1 MSWTKN
7 REKLYEASVSTLR
20 AISKNKKITSK
31 TGLSQ
36 RPPTSVNIALPN
48 VPRSSKDIYKWRG
61 ESDFQ
66 AFWHLFHKKTR
77 DFQLT
82 LPAKMIFNE
91 LEISRVELLGC
102 KKYLGS
108 KKNIS
113 EFTNARSDEL
123 EDEKSLNFLSYGAN
137 LWIKKASGQYLTD
150 NSKNILNKFIDKYKI
165 DDSCDLFRK
174 NLLASIDSQAEFEKN
189 ALKLLK
195 KINLLR
201 EDFEEDELDIEDVPG
216 STDEIE
222 NIDSNIEE
230 ESITDEK
237 LDLEEFQEDFNID
250 IQETVDSIDDTSI
263 EEEIDSIAYPNNQF
277 KSNKEKDYS
286 IYTTNFDEIIDAK
299 DLVTNDES
307 LRLRNQLD
315 NLIKPHIPTI
325 GKLAN
330 RLQRLLLAKQNT
342 NWNFNLDEGML
353 DNARLHRIIANPRF
367 PLSFKQETENDFKDT
382 VVTLLIDNSGSMRG
396 RSISLAA
403 ICADIIGST
412 LERCQVKTEIL
423 GFTTKHWKGGDSKK
437 MWIINGNTSNPGRL
451 NDIRH
456 IVYKSADNSW
466 RRSRKYFGA
475 MLREGLLKE
484 NIDGEALSWSHERL
498 LKRQEE
504 RKILIVISDGAP
516 VDDSTLSANREDFL
530 DNHLRE
536 IISKIEKESPVEL
549 QVLKRQEERKI
560 LIVISDG
567 APVDDSTLS
576 ANREDFLDNHLREI
590 ISKIEKESPVEL
602 QAIGIGHD
610 VTKYYKNALT
620 INRAEELGEV
630 LLEELSKLFKD

>member
-1 MSWTKN
+1 MSWTKK
-7 REKLYEASVSTLR
+7 RERLHEAAVSTIR
-20 AISKNKKITSK
+20 AISNNKKISSN

-36 RPPTSVNIALPN
+36 RPPTSDHVALPN
-48 VPRSSKDIYKWRG
+48 VPRSFKDLNKWRG

-66 AFWHLFHKKTR
+66 AFWHLFHKKSK

-82 LPAKMIFNE
+82 LPARMIFNE
-91 LEISRVELLGC
+91 LEIARVELLGSS
-102 KKYLGS
+102 KYLGS
-108 KKNIS
+108 ERNIS
-113 EFTNARSDEL
+113 EYTNSRSNEL

-137 LWIKKASGQYLTD
+137 LWLKEFMNFNLSE
-150 NSKNILNKFIDKYKI
+150 NSKNIISKFIKI
-165 DDSCDLFRK
+165 DLKDSDGDL
-174 NLLASIDSQAEFEKN
+174 NV
-189 ALKLLK
+189 
-195 KINLLR
+195 
-201 EDFEEDELDIEDVPG
+201 DIQDA
-216 STDEIE
+216 IE
-222 NIDSNIEE
+222 N
-230 ESITDEK
+230 
-237 LDLEEFQEDFNID
+237 
-250 IQETVDSIDDTSI
+250 IDDTSI
-263 EEEIDSIAYPNNQF
+263 EDEIESLTYPNNDFQT
-277 KSNKEKDYS
+277 SYIDDYS
-286 IYTTNFDEIIDAK
+286 IYTSNFDEIIDAK
-299 DLVTNDES
+299 DLVTNEES
-307 LRLRNQLD
+307 MRLRNQLD
-315 NLIKPHIPTI
+315 NLIKPHISTI

-342 NWNFNLDEGML
+342 SWNFNLEEGIL
-353 DNARLHRIIANPRF
+353 DNSRLHRVIASPGY

-382 VVTLLIDNSGSMRG
+382 IVTLLIDNSGSMRG

-437 MWIINGNTSNPGRL
+437 LWIINGSRSNPGRL

-456 IVYKSADNSW
+456 IIYKSADNSW

-484 NIDGEALSWSHERL
+484 NVDGEALAWSHDRL
-498 LKRQEE
+498 LKRHEE

-536 IISKIEKESPVEL
+536 IISKIEK
-549 QVLKRQEERKI
+549 
-560 LIVISDG
+560 D
-567 APVDDSTLS
+567 
-576 ANREDFLDNHLREI
+576 
-590 ISKIEKESPVEL
+590 SPVEL

-630 LLEELSKLFKD
+630 LLEELTKLFKD

>member
-1 MSWTKN
+1 MSWTKK
-7 REKLYEASVSTLR
+7 RERLHEAAVSTIR
-20 AISKNKKITSK
+20 AISNNKKISSN

-36 RPPTSVNIALPN
+36 RPPTSDHVALPN
-48 VPRSSKDIYKWRG
+48 VPRSFKDLNKWRG

-66 AFWHLFHKKTR
+66 AFWHLFHKKSK

-82 LPAKMIFNE
+82 LPARMIFNE
-91 LEISRVELLGC
+91 LEIARVELLGSS
-102 KKYLGS
+102 KYLGS
-108 KKNIS
+108 ERNIS
-113 EFTNARSDEL
+113 EYTNSRSNEL

-137 LWIKKASGQYLTD
+137 LWLKEFMNFDLSE
-150 NSKNILNKFIDKYKI
+150 NSKNIISKFIKKYKI
-165 DDSCDLFRK
+165 DASTNKIRDNLIK
-174 NLLASIDSQAEFEKN
+174 NLDDQFSFEKN
-189 ALKLLK
+189 AIQFLQKLDLVK
-195 KINLLR
+195 ENV
-201 EDFEEDELDIEDVPG
+201 EDEENNFEEAPG
-216 STDEIE
+216 STDDIVNEEETTQEDSGIEEKIDLKDFDGDLNVDIQDAIE
-222 NIDSNIEE
+222 N
-230 ESITDEK
+230 
-237 LDLEEFQEDFNID
+237 
-250 IQETVDSIDDTSI
+250 IDDTSI
-263 EEEIDSIAYPNNQF
+263 EDEIESLTYPNNDFQT
-277 KSNKEKDYS
+277 SYIDDYS
-286 IYTTNFDEIIDAK
+286 IYTSNFDEIIDAK
-299 DLVTNDES
+299 DLVTNEES
-307 LRLRNQLD
+307 MRLRNQLD
-315 NLIKPHIPTI
+315 NLIKPHISTI

-342 NWNFNLDEGML
+342 SWNFNLEEGIL
-353 DNARLHRIIANPRF
+353 DNSRLHRVIASPGY

-382 VVTLLIDNSGSMRG
+382 IVTLLIDNSGSMRG

-437 MWIINGNTSNPGRL
+437 LWIINGSRSNPGRL

-456 IVYKSADNSW
+456 IIYKSADNSW

-484 NIDGEALSWSHERL
+484 NVDGEALAWSHDRL
-498 LKRQEE
+498 LKRHEE

-536 IISKIEKESPVEL
+536 IISKIEK
-549 QVLKRQEERKI
+549 
-560 LIVISDG
+560 D
-567 APVDDSTLS
+567 
-576 ANREDFLDNHLREI
+576 
-590 ISKIEKESPVEL
+590 SPVEL

-630 LLEELSKLFKD
+630 LLEELTKLFKD

>member
-1 MSWTKN
+1 MGWTKN
-7 REKLYEASVSTLR
+7 RERLHEAAVSTVK
-20 AISKNKKITSK
+20 AISKNKKITSN

-36 RPPTSVNIALPN
+36 RPPVANHIVVPAA
-48 VPRSSKDIYKWRG
+48 PRSSKDINKWRG

-66 AFWHLFHKKTR
+66 AFWYLFHKNTR

-82 LPAKMIFNE
+82 LPARMIFNE

-102 KKYLGS
+102 KEFIGS
-108 KKNIS
+108 VKNIS
-113 EFTNARSDEL
+113 NYLDAKSNDL
-123 EDEKSLNFLSYGAN
+123 EDEKSLNYLSYGAN
-137 LWIKKASGQYLTD
+137 LWLKDASNFQIGETSRYVLSKFIEKYNIDNSLDKIKKNLI
-150 NSKNILNKFIDKYKI
+150 NNIENQK
-165 DDSCDLFRK
+165 
-174 NLLASIDSQAEFEKN
+174 QFEKY
-189 ALKLLK
+189 ALEFLK
-195 KINLLR
+195 GLELVKEDIY
-201 EDFEEDELDIEDVPG
+201 EDEETDFENAPGTTDDIESQNEETEENFGEDQN
-216 STDEIE
+216 SELKDLNTDIE
-222 NIDSNIEE
+222 
-230 ESITDEK
+230 
-237 LDLEEFQEDFNID
+237 ID
-250 IQETVDSIDDTSI
+250 IQDAIDNIDDTSI
-263 EEEIDSIAYPNNQF
+263 EEEIDSLTYPNNEF
-277 KSNKEKDYS
+277 KSPHKKDYS
-286 IYTTNFDEIIDAK
+286 IYTTNFDEVIEAK

-315 NLIKPHIPTI
+315 NLIKPHLATI

-342 NWNFNLDEGML
+342 SWNFNLEEGIL
-353 DNARLHRIIANPRF
+353 DNSRLHRIIANPSY
-367 PLSFKQETENDFKDT
+367 PLSFKQETENKFKDT

-403 ICADIIGST
+403 ICTDIIGST

-437 MWIINGNTSNPGRL
+437 LWLINGNSSNPGRL
-451 NDIRH
+451 NDLRH
-456 IVYKSADNSW
+456 IIYKSADNSW

-484 NIDGEALSWSHERL
+484 NVDGEALSWSHDRL
-498 LKRQEE
+498 LKRPEE

-536 IISKIEKESPVEL
+536 IITKIENDSP
-549 QVLKRQEERKI
+549 I
-560 LIVISDG
+560 
-567 APVDDSTLS
+567 
-576 ANREDFLDNHLREI
+576 
-590 ISKIEKESPVEL
+590 EL

-630 LLEELSKLFKD
+630 LLEELTKLFND

>member
-1 MSWTKN
+1 MSWTKK
-7 REKLYEASVSTLR
+7 RERLHEAAVSTIR
-20 AISKNKKITSK
+20 AISNNKKISSN

-36 RPPTSVNIALPN
+36 RPPTSDHIALPN
-48 VPRSSKDIYKWRG
+48 VPRSFKDLNKWRG

-66 AFWHLFHKKTR
+66 AFWHLFHKKNK

-82 LPAKMIFNE
+82 LPARMIFNE
-91 LEISRVELLGC
+91 LEIARVELLGSS
-102 KKYLGS
+102 KYLGS
-108 KKNIS
+108 ERNIS
-113 EFTNARSDEL
+113 EYTNSRSNEL

-137 LWIKKASGQYLTD
+137 LWLKEFMNFDLSE
-150 NSKNILNKFIDKYKI
+150 NSKNIISKFIEKYKI
-165 DDSCDLFRK
+165 DASANKIRENLIK
-174 NLLASIDSQAEFEKN
+174 NLDDQVSFEKN
-189 ALKLLK
+189 AIQFLQKLDLVK
-195 KINLLR
+195 ENV
-201 EDFEEDELDIEDVPG
+201 EDEENNFEEAPG
-216 STDEIE
+216 STDD
-222 NIDSNIEE
+222 IDNNEETVQEDSGIEE
-230 ESITDEK
+230 KI
-237 LDLEEFQEDFNID
+237 DLKDFDDDLNVD
-250 IQETVDSIDDTSI
+250 IQDATANIDDTSI
-263 EEEIDSIAYPNNQF
+263 EDEIESLTYPNNDFQTPY
-277 KSNKEKDYS
+277 KEDYS
-286 IYTTNFDEIIDAK
+286 IYTSNFDEIIDAK
-299 DLVTNDES
+299 DLVTNEES
-307 LRLRNQLD
+307 MRLRNQLD

-342 NWNFNLDEGML
+342 SWNFNLEEGIL
-353 DNARLHRIIANPRF
+353 DNSRLHRVIASPGY

-382 VVTLLIDNSGSMRG
+382 IVTLLIDNSGSMRG

-437 MWIINGNTSNPGRL
+437 LWIINGNSSNPGRL

-456 IVYKSADNSW
+456 IIYKSADNSW

-484 NIDGEALSWSHERL
+484 NVDGEALAWSHDRL
-498 LKRQEE
+498 LKRHEE

-536 IISKIEKESPVEL
+536 IISKIEK
-549 QVLKRQEERKI
+549 
-560 LIVISDG
+560 D
-567 APVDDSTLS
+567 
-576 ANREDFLDNHLREI
+576 
-590 ISKIEKESPVEL
+590 SPVEL

-630 LLEELSKLFKD
+630 LLEELTKLFKD

>member
-1 MSWTKN
+1 MSWTKK
-7 REKLYEASVSTLR
+7 RERLHEAAVSTIR
-20 AISKNKKITSK
+20 AISKNKKISSN

-36 RPPTSVNIALPN
+36 RPPSNNHVSLPN
-48 VPRSSKDIYKWRG
+48 VPRSIKDINKWRG

-66 AFWHLFHKKTR
+66 AFWHLFHKKSS
-77 DFQLT
+77 DLKLT
-82 LPAKMIFNE
+82 LPARMIFNE
-91 LEISRVELLGC
+91 LEIARVELLGC
-102 KKYLGS
+102 SKYLGS
-108 KKNIS
+108 ERNIS
-113 EFTNARSDEL
+113 EYTNSRSNEL

-137 LWIKKASGQYLTD
+137 LWLKEDMNFNLSE
-150 NSKNILNKFIDKYKI
+150 NSKNIVSKFIKKYKI
-165 DDSCDLFRK
+165 DASSNKIRE
-174 NLLASIDSQAEFEKN
+174 NLLKYLDDQEKFQQNAIKFLQKLDLVEKDPKDEDSEY
-189 ALKLLK
+189 
-195 KINLLR
+195 
-201 EDFEEDELDIEDVPG
+201 EEAPG
-216 STDEIE
+216 STNDIE
-222 NIDSNIEE
+222 NIEETVEDSVSEE
-230 ESITDEK
+230 KIDLK
-237 LDLEEFQEDFNID
+237 DLDQDFNVD
-250 IQETVDSIDDTSI
+250 IQDATESIDDTSI
-263 EEEIDSIAYPNNQF
+263 DEEIESLTYPNNDFQSSF
-277 KSNKEKDYS
+277 RKDYS
-286 IYTTNFDEIIDAK
+286 IYTSNFDEIIDAK
-299 DLVTNDES
+299 DLVTNEES
-307 LRLRNQLD
+307 MRLRNQLD
-315 NLIKPHIPTI
+315 NLIKPHISTI

-342 NWNFNLDEGML
+342 SWNFNLEEGIL
-353 DNARLHRIIANPRF
+353 DNSRLHRIIASPGY

-382 VVTLLIDNSGSMRG
+382 IVTLLIDNSGSMRG

-437 MWIINGNTSNPGRL
+437 LWIINGSRSNPGRL

-484 NIDGEALSWSHERL
+484 NVDGEALSWSHERL
-498 LKRQEE
+498 LKRHEE

-536 IISKIEKESPVEL
+536 II
-549 QVLKRQEERKI
+549 
-560 LIVISDG
+560 
-567 APVDDSTLS
+567 A
-576 ANREDFLDNHLREI
+576 
-590 ISKIEKESPVEL
+590 KIEKESPVEL

-630 LLEELSKLFKD
+630 LLDELTKLFKD

>member
-216 STDEIE
+216 STDDIE

-250 IQETVDSIDDTSI
+250 IQETVDSIDDRSI

-286 IYTTNFDEIIDAK
+286 IYTTNFDEIVDAK

-549 QVLKRQEERKI
+549 Q
-560 LIVISDG
+560 
-567 APVDDSTLS
+567 
-576 ANREDFLDNHLREI
+576 
-590 ISKIEKESPVEL
+590 
-602 QAIGIGHD
+602 AIGIGHD

>member
-1 MSWTKN
+1 MGWTKN
-7 REKLYEASVSTLR
+7 RERLHEAAVSTVK
-20 AISKNKKITSK
+20 AISKNKKITSN

-36 RPPTSVNIALPN
+36 RPPIGNHIIVPAA
-48 VPRSSKDIYKWRG
+48 PRSTKDINKWRG

-66 AFWHLFHKKTR
+66 AFWHLFHK
-77 DFQLT
+77 DIGQAQLT
-82 LPAKMIFNE
+82 LPARMIFNE

-102 KKYLGS
+102 NEYKGS
-108 KKNIS
+108 IKNIS
-113 EFTNARSDEL
+113 DHTDARSNSL

-137 LWIKKASGQYLTD
+137 LWLKESLFPEMNE
-150 NSKNILNKFIDKYKI
+150 NSKRILNKFTEKYKI
-165 DDSCDLFRK
+165 DDSFSLIKKDLIDNLSNQELFQKYSLEFLK
-174 NLLASIDSQAEFEKN
+174 NLELFKESKDEDEEELEN
-189 ALKLLK
+189 APGSSND
-195 KINLLR
+195 IENQ
-201 EDFEEDELDIEDVPG
+201 EQEMEEDSDENQDLDI
-216 STDEIE
+216 
-222 NIDSNIEE
+222 
-230 ESITDEK
+230 K
-237 LDLEEFQEDFNID
+237 DFNGDVDVD
-250 IQETVDSIDDTSI
+250 IQEAIDNIDDTSI
-263 EEEIDSIAYPNNQF
+263 EEELDALAYPNNEF
-277 KSNKEKDYS
+277 KSEVNKDYS
-286 IYTTNFDEIIDAK
+286 IYTTNFDEVIEAK

-315 NLIKPHIPTI
+315 NLIKPHLSTI

-342 NWNFNLDEGML
+342 SWNFNLEEGIL
-353 DNARLHRIIANPRF
+353 DNSRLHRIIANPTY
-367 PLSFKQETENDFKDT
+367 PLSFKQETENNFKDT

-437 MWIINGNTSNPGRL
+437 LWIINGNRSNPGRL

-456 IVYKSADNSW
+456 IIYKSADNSW

-484 NIDGEALSWSHERL
+484 NVDGEALAWSHDRL
-498 LKRQEE
+498 LKRPEE

-516 VDDSTLSANREDFL
+516 VDDSTLSSNREDFL

-536 IISKIEKESPVEL
+536 IIGKIEKDSP
-549 QVLKRQEERKI
+549 I
-560 LIVISDG
+560 
-567 APVDDSTLS
+567 
-576 ANREDFLDNHLREI
+576 
-590 ISKIEKESPVEL
+590 EL

-630 LLEELSKLFKD
+630 LLDELTKLFND

>member
-549 QVLKRQEERKI
+549 Q
-560 LIVISDG
+560 
-567 APVDDSTLS
+567 
-576 ANREDFLDNHLREI
+576 
-590 ISKIEKESPVEL
+590 
-602 QAIGIGHD
+602 AIGIGHD